1 MPDLKISELPIV
13 TTAAGDDWV
22 VIVKGGIT
30 SRIRKGGSAEVSE
43 IAGPRMSGGDGG
55 REGCPLAGHPSS
67 GRTLSRTRG
76 GSAAL

>member
-30 SRIRKGGSAEVSE
+30 SRIRKA
-43 IAGPRMSGGDGG
+43 D
-55 REGCPLAGHPSS
+55 L
-67 GRTLSRTRG
+67 LK
-76 GSAAL
+76 